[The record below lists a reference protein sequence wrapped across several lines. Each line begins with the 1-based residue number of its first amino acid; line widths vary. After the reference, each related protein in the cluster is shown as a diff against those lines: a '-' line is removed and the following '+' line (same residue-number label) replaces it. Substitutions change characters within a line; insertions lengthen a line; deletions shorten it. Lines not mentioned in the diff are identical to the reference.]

1 MRSLNLPPESR
12 AKSRKPNEAAPFSY
26 PAAAQP
32 AHRHGLA
39 AGVPVEL
46 VVCGF
51 LCTVRTRHST
61 LRLHYMGDSA
71 ESRAN
76 YLCPASPE
84 NRRQCLLGRDNARS
98 PHCGATGV
106 ECPAPVPD
114 KRSSRCLRRWRY
126 TRTRRLALGFRRLW
140 ECNPA
145 CSIDPP
151 AAENLP
157 QDINVVSGYPPISLP
172 QINGAGNARQ

>member
-1 MRSLNLPPESR
+1 MKRLFFHILRQLSMLTGMVWLLACLWNWWF
-12 AKSRKPNEAAPFSY
+12 AASW
-26 PAAAQP
+26 
-32 AHRHGLA
+32 
-39 AGVPVEL
+39 
-46 VVCGF
+46 
-51 LCTVRTRHST
+51 TRHST

-71 ESRAN
+71 ESRAD